1 MCFSTGRLSG
11 VYTVF
16 QSVLSSVYDLVSDLE
31 VDPIPWRR
39 KDGGSVRANVIL
51 APFPFED
58 HLLALH
64 YVTEK

>member
-1 MCFSTGRLSG
+1 
-11 VYTVF
+11 
-16 QSVLSSVYDLVSDLE
+16 LSSVHDLISDLE

-64 YVTEK
+64 YVTVK